1 MKTAFNIRDFSG
13 TTIKTAFDQMRAN
26 AVINAQHDT
35 RGLSIISFNI
45 SAFIQDARYDDAY
58 FLLNK
63 WAVAPIL
70 RSPSKF
76 KRYPRAGHDA
86 LYKRAMTLAQDLSDK
101 RLIPYWFV
109 ESIMEQM
116 NEQIAEHYSR
126 LCPDYVH
133 AAPSTARKKTNS
145 RKA

>member
-1 MKTAFNIRDFSG
+1 MKMVFNTRDFSG

-35 RGLSIISFNI
+35 RGLSVISFNI

-63 WAVAPIL
+63 WAVAPII

-86 LYKRAMTLAQDLSDK
+86 LYKRAITLAQDLSDK

-109 ESIMEQM
+109 ESIMKQM
-116 NEQIAEHYSR
+116 NEQITDHYAR

-133 AAPSTARKKTNS
+133 AAAPSQKTKS
-145 RKA
+145 RNKA